1 MKKLPDTITLPI
13 KQWSLNNLIAV
24 DITGLTCNLY
34 RVDEFDF
41 SEGVTFTDFTLNI
54 DYPDDSKTGKDVIAE
69 IRFIDTGM
77 PPIVEVYTFEGSRI
91 TDTIKVPNNSIQG
104 SSTRLHVAA
113 YLFDSEDNYN
123 VDMGLAAG
131 MPAAYMAGSYF
142 SETSVNPW
150 QEPDIFTVVRDAD
163 NQEYTVSFPSRL
175 NIKMDHGNFTN
186 NNPVISWDPYPGA
199 DNGYVVAVLVSNK
212 DNKYI
217 EADNVK
223 NTLWRLAFCDYTENT
238 TITVFSEGVRFV
250 ESYQSEGLIQE
261 PSLKPGE
268 ILRVEVFVLDD
279 SGKIDSSNRIGA
291 LFMDTFSLVV
301 N

>member
-54 DYPDDSKTGKDVIAE
+54 DYPDDSKIGKDVIAE

-104 SSTRLHVAA
+104 SSTRLLITS
-113 YLFDSEDNYN
+113 YLFENEDDYN
-123 VDMGLAAG
+123 VDMGVYSSIITPL
-131 MPAAYMAGSYF
+131 MTDSFF
-142 SETSVNPW
+142 SETTENPW
-150 QEPDIFTVVRDAD
+150 QKADILTIIRDAE
-163 NQEYTVSFPSRL
+163 NQEYTVKFPPSL

-186 NNPVISWDPYPGA
+186 NNPVISWDHYPEA
-199 DNGYVVAVLVSNK
+199 VDGYFTVVLVK
-212 DNKYI
+212 D
-217 EADNVK
+217 K
-223 NTLWRLAFCDYTENT
+223 NRSSIDSDRVFAVAYYAYTTESRVTVDSSMVTFTPTSIPSVSEENP
-238 TITVFSEGVRFV
+238 
-250 ESYQSEGLIQE
+250 
-261 PSLKPGE
+261 PSIAPGDM
-268 ILRVEVFVLDD
+268 IRIEVFVLDGTGTLNTQ
-279 SGKIDSSNRIGA
+279 SKKGA
-291 LFMDTFSLVV
+291 ILMDTKTIIR
-301 N
+301 